1 MSESPHS
8 WLLLPGSGRMKW
20 DKTRICKLIRS
31 LWTAAGGE
39 GGDGSGG
46 GGGESEKIN
55 GHSGGRHKGP
65 LKVYCHKH

>member
-31 LWTAAGGE
+31 LWMAGERGGAAVAVGNQ
-39 GGDGSGG
+39 
-46 GGGESEKIN
+46 K
-55 GHSGGRHKGP
+55 R
-65 LKVYCHKH
+65 